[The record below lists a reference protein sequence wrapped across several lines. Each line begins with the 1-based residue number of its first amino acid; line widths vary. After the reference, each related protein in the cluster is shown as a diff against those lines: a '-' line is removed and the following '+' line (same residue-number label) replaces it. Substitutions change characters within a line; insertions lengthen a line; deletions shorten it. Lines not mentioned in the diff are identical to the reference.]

1 VRSLELAIKYLAGD
15 RLQGTA
21 AERATVTATYWYEQ
35 LLQNNSLVL
44 TTDTAWYWT
53 IIAMKNT
60 TGSGQSTN
68 QLVVW
73 IDKVGSPTA
82 ITRARIYAADNSVL
96 ATSTDTVLPSVL
108 TVDPHG
114 EGAEFKFNF
123 PTTTVPAN
131 GFVPVED
138 SFYNVLLLIVGVFQV
153 APKILLLL
161 LILNDRL
168 IMIVFLF

>member
-1 VRSLELAIKYLAGD
+1 LAIKYLAGD

-96 ATSTDTVLPSVL
+96 
-108 TVDPHG
+108 
-114 EGAEFKFNF
+114 
-123 PTTTVPAN
+123 
-131 GFVPVED
+131 
-138 SFYNVLLLIVGVFQV
+138 
-153 APKILLLL
+153 
-161 LILNDRL
+161 
-168 IMIVFLF
+168 